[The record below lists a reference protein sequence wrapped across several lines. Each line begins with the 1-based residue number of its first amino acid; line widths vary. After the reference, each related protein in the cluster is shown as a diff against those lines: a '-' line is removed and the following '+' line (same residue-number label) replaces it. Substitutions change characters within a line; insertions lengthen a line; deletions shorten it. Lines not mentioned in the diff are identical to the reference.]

1 MDILKLV
8 LISMTPLIELRG
20 AIPIG
25 IAMGLNPITVYL
37 SCVFGSTLVGI
48 PLILFFRHILKSLKR
63 VNKLEK
69 FAHKIENKLLSK
81 VKSMKKVNL
90 LGLILFVG
98 VPLPSTGSWS
108 ASGIASLL
116 EMRIRD
122 AIIGIF
128 LGNALAGIIVL
139 TISLHI
145 F

>member
-1 MDILKLV
+1 MQILILIF
-8 LISMTPLIELRG
+8 ISMIPFIELRG
-20 AIPIG
+20 AIPVG
-25 IAMGLNPITVYL
+25 IAMGLNPITVYI

-48 PLILFFRHILKSLKR
+48 PLILFFRYILKTLK
-63 VNKLEK
+63 NIDKFK
-69 FAHKIENKLLSK
+69 NFAHKLEDKLLSK
-81 VKSMKKVNL
+81 IKKMKKVNL

-98 VPLPSTGSWS
+98 IPIPTTGSWS

-128 LGNALAGIIVL
+128 LGNALAGLIMLALSVN
-139 TISLHI
+139 I

>member
-1 MDILKLV
+1 MQILI
-8 LISMTPLIELRG
+8 LIFVSMMPFIELRG

-37 SCVFGSTLVGI
+37 ASVFGSTIVGM
-48 PLILFFRHILKSLKR
+48 PLILFFRYILKVLK
-63 VNKLEK
+63 NIDKFK
-69 FAHKIENKLLSK
+69 NFAHKLEDKLLSK
-81 VKSMKKVNL
+81 MKKMKKVSL

-98 VPLPSTGSWS
+98 VPIPTTGSWS

-128 LGNALAGIIVL
+128 LGNALAGLIML
-139 TISLHI
+139 TLSVNI